1 MSQFSIY
8 DAVVMNYQI
17 QNTDVRQEE
26 GENEQEFSFQSIQSN
41 LTKANQKIKKFELL
55 YDALSHRNL
64 YLFLEHLND
73 ESAKKVL
80 NLRYNGNT
88 LLHLSV
94 IQGNIQCVRALL
106 DRGANM
112 DVVNELGK
120 TPEDIARENQN
131 MEILYEFR
139 GRRSIG

>member
-1 MSQFSIY
+1 MSQFNIY

-131 MEILYEFR
+131 MEILSEFR